1 MSIYRLISIFIVLC
15 VIQEAAAAK
24 KKAPAEEPVRHR
36 EVVTTL
42 RAEVPSYVVSGKS
55 GQREVRYVSVQV
67 TNIGDVPA
75 KDIVVSL
82 PAAQGLSFPLR
93 GPKKLAPRAS
103 AVYVSTVR
111 VSSGVTLRGH
121 ALTTCSTCRR

>member
-1 MSIYRLISIFIVLC
+1 MALYRLFPILIILSLVH
-15 VIQEAAAAK
+15 EAAAAK
-24 KKAPAEEPVRHR
+24 RKAPAEEPSGRR
-36 EVVTTL
+36 DVTTL
-42 RAEVPSYVVSGKS
+42 RAGVPSYVLSGKS
-55 GQREVRYVSVQV
+55 GEREVRYVSVQV

-93 GPKKLAPRAS
+93 GPKKLGPRAT

-111 VSSGVTLRGH
+111 VPSGVTLRGH

>member
-1 MSIYRLISIFIVLC
+1 MALYRIISILIVLC
-15 VIQEAAAAK
+15 VVHEAAAAK
-24 KKAPAEEPVRHR
+24 KKAPAEEPIRHR
-36 EVVTTL
+36 EVTTL
-42 RAEVPSYVVSGKS
+42 RAAVPSYVVAGKS

-67 TNIGDVPA
+67 TNIGDVTA

-111 VSSGVTLRGH
+111 VPSGVTLRGH
-121 ALTTCSTCRR
+121 AVTACSTCRR

>member
-1 MSIYRLISIFIVLC
+1 MARYQYLLPVLLLFL
-15 VIQEAAAAK
+15 VGEAAAAK
-24 KKAPAEEPVRHR
+24 KKATPEPSIRAR
-36 EVVTTL
+36 EVTTL
-42 RAEVPSYVVSGKS
+42 RAGVPSYVLSGQS

-67 TNIGDVPA
+67 RNIGDSEA

-82 PAAQGLSFPLR
+82 PAAQGLTFPLR

-111 VSSGVTLRGH
+111 VSPGVTLRGH
-121 ALTTCSTCRR
+121 AVIMCSTCRR

>member
-1 MSIYRLISIFIVLC
+1 MALYRLFSMLMILSV
-15 VIQEAAAAK
+15 VHEAAAAK
-24 KKAPAEEPVRHR
+24 RKAPAEEPSGRR
-36 EVVTTL
+36 DVTTL
-42 RAEVPSYVVSGKS
+42 RAGVPSYVLSGKS
-55 GQREVRYVSVQV
+55 GEREVRYVSVQV

-93 GPKKLAPRAS
+93 GPKKLGPRAR

-111 VSSGVTLRGH
+111 VPSGVTLRGH

>member
-1 MSIYRLISIFIVLC
+1 MARYRCILFIFLLLFVG
-15 VIQEAAAAK
+15 EAAAAK
-24 KKAPAEEPVRHR
+24 KKAPTEPSVPVR
-36 EVVTTL
+36 EVTTL
-42 RAEVPSYVVSGKS
+42 RAGVPSYVLSGRS

-67 TNIGDVPA
+67 RNIGDIAA

-93 GPKKLAPRAS
+93 GPKKLGPRAS

-111 VSSGVTLRGH
+111 VPSGVTLRGY
-121 ALTTCSTCRR
+121 AVIMCSSCRR